1 MKTKFN
7 PSRLL
12 TLIRREESHDPKNAV
27 EITEIDEELSE
38 EEIAACQAILDEQM
52 RESAET
58 ILEEMENKDSWK
70 IPQPVKRFLSISMLL
85 LASVLGLFIVNQV
98 VIFANEVSSM
108 PALWKWPAIIC
119 VSFFSGII
127 VFIIATLFWKM
138 IRLQRNRQ
146 VNPAAL
152 KALSERRHLQ
162 LISAEKEKT
171 ARTLLL
177 KYLDHY
183 PLDNKNKRRLLKLG
197 MREDEWLSL
206 TTTRDALKSGADTQS
221 VEEWLID
228 FTNGFQRTLDRFARR
243 RIRQYSIKVGSG
255 TALSPIAIVDQMIV
269 LYGCTA
275 LIREM
280 LLIYNLRPA
289 WGQCGVILSRSI
301 ILTYLSGVI
310 EGATES
316 AVDAGADSISDFM
329 GSSFNFLTGTI
340 GRAVGAKT
348 AEATLNG
355 ILIWRLG
362 KGIIAQ
368 LQPVRG

>member
-1 MKTKFN
+1 MKIKFQ
-7 PSRLL
+7 PALPLFLKKKSLPRPPLL
-12 TLIRREESHDPKNAV
+12 
-27 EITEIDEELSE
+27 TEIDEELSE
-38 EEIAACQAILDEQM
+38 AELAACQTILDEQM
-52 RESAET
+52 RASAET
-58 ILEEMENKDSWK
+58 ILEEMENKDSWQ

-85 LASVLGLFIVNQV
+85 LASLLGIFMINQV
-98 VIFANEVSSM
+98 VIFANQVNSL
-108 PALWKWPAIIC
+108 PALGKWLAVLCITL
-119 VSFFSGII
+119 FSAII
-127 VFIIATLFWKM
+127 VFVIATLFWKL
-138 IRLQRNRQ
+138 IRLQRNQ
-146 VNPAAL
+146 QINPAAL
-152 KALSERRHLQ
+152 KVLSERRHLQ
-162 LISAEKEKT
+162 LIAAQKEQS
-171 ARTLLL
+171 ARTLLR
-177 KYLDHY
+177 KYLDRY

-197 MREDEWLSL
+197 LREEEWLSL
-206 TTTRDALKSGADTQS
+206 TTAREALRSGADTRS
-221 VEEWLID
+221 VEDWLKD

-243 RIRQYSIKVGSG
+243 RIRQYAIKVGSG
-255 TALSPIAIVDQMIV
+255 TALSPVAIVDQMIV

-275 LIREM
+275 LIREL

-289 WGQCGVILSRSI
+289 WGQSGVILSRSI

-355 ILIWRLG
+355 VLIWRLG